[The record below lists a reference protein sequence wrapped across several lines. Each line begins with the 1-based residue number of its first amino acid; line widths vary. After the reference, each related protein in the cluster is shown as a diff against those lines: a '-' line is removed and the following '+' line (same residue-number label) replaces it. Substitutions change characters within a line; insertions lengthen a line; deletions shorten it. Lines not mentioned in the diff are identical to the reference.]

1 MFLYEDKGCSI
12 NFTIF
17 TKNIEMKRTM
27 SKRLKRSLILIF
39 TLPLLILSVVI
50 FLVFLNQDSIVQSLI
65 KTANEDFKGQIVL
78 RESHIAPFANFPYI
92 SIDLQGFK
100 VFETD
105 DESLEPV
112 IEIQD
117 VYVGFDLFTLLT
129 GKFDVKS
136 IKLENGDVN
145 IEEYQDGSFN
155 IAKAFETYVPKEAD
169 ELKKEFH
176 FDLKELIFSNM
187 DIHKINAQGL
197 EFDTYFNQANIGLK
211 SKEDHVYFSVTSDFN
226 LSMIDHGDTTF
237 LRRKNMK
244 VNTVLDYFKEKEEIR
259 VSPSEVNID
268 KAKFQFEGTIDVM
281 DDFNVDLTFSG
292 QKPDFSLLIAL
303 APDDIVPVL
312 KSFDNRGEVFFDASV
327 KGPTLHETP
336 AVEARFGCKEGYFK
350 NPTTQKVLDDLN
362 FSGYF
367 TNGNEKSLESMRF
380 ELKDFNAKPESGRF
394 EVNLAMENF
403 VSPDIQF
410 QVTTLFDLDYLAKF
424 FNVTQLENLRGEV
437 ELEMNF
443 HDIID
448 LEHPEKSIDQMNEAY
463 FTQLK
468 IQDLGF
474 KFPNY
479 DQEIEHLDVD
489 LLVNGNR
496 ADLRNFSLNVG
507 GSDIR
512 ISGFTSDLPAIIHHT
527 DNEVKTQLKI
537 HSDAVDINELTLAKG
552 EKVVDE
558 YIRDFNMELAFTSS
572 ARAIT
577 ESPYLPIGHF
587 TISRLDAKLTNYPH
601 ALHDFVADVSIDS
614 NRLIVHDFS
623 GEVDESDFHL
633 MASVNKYPLWFQDTL
648 TGDTEIGLDLTS
660 NVLQLKD
667 IFSFNGEN
675 FIPEDFRKEE
685 LKEMKV
691 HFDVLLHFNHG
702 NLTSADVDLTE
713 LSGKANLHPM
723 KFEKFRGR
731 VHIEN
736 DHLTLEQLKGK
747 MGNSSFSTDLTYFY
761 GENQKDKSKENH
773 LNFSA
778 PMLDIDQLI
787 GYEEPSPKETME
799 HDSVFSVFDIPFP
812 DMSYVVK
819 IGKMNYHK
827 YKIYNFNGQLRTTQ
841 NHMLFV
847 DTLQMDIAGGHA
859 DIGGYFNASNR
870 EQIYFQTVT
879 SFSKID
885 LDELML
891 KFDNFGQDEI
901 VSDHLHGT
909 VNGKLWGNIHMHAD
923 LIPIIDDSDISL
935 EIDITGGS
943 IENYGP
949 LEALSGFFEDEK
961 LHKVIFDTLANRID
975 MKNGIMT
982 VPEMLINT
990 NLGFIKVSGKQDMEM
1005 NMEYYLR
1012 VPLKMIT
1019 SVGSKKLFGNRKET
1033 DPNEIGE
1040 FDPSKNYR
1048 FVNIKITGDAED
1060 FKVTLGKD
1068 KGK

>member
-1 MFLYEDKGCSI
+1 
-12 NFTIF
+12 
-17 TKNIEMKRTM
+17 MKPEI
-27 SKRLKRSLILIF
+27 SKRLKRSLIFLF
-39 TLPLLILSVVI
+39 TIPVFILSIVI
-50 FLVFLNQDSIVQSLI
+50 FLVYLNQYKIVQSLI
-65 KTANEDFKGQIVL
+65 KTANDDFKGQMLL

-105 DESLEPV
+105 DETRTPIIQ
-112 IEIQD
+112 IED
-117 VYVGFDLFTLLT
+117 VYVGFDLFSLLA
-129 GKFDVKS
+129 GNFDVKS
-136 IKLENGDVN
+136 IKLSNADIS
-145 IEEYQDGSFN
+145 IEEYADGSFN
-155 IAKAFETYVPKEAD
+155 IAKAFETYVPKASD
-169 ELKKEFH
+169 ELKEEFH
-176 FDLKELIFSNM
+176 FDLKEVIFSNV
-187 DIHKINAQGL
+187 DVHKINSEGL
-197 EFDTYFNQANIGLK
+197 EFDTYFKQANIGLK
-211 SKEDHVYFSVTSDFN
+211 SKEDHLFFSVNADFN
-226 LSMIDHGDTTF
+226 LSMIDRGDTTF
-237 LRRKNMK
+237 LRRKNMS
-244 VNTVLDYFKEKEEIR
+244 VNTVLDYFKEKEEIH
-259 VSPSEVNID
+259 VSPSELNID
-268 KAKFQFEGTIDVM
+268 KAQFQFDGIIDVM
-281 DDFNVDLTFSG
+281 DDFNVDLSFSG

-303 APDDIVPVL
+303 APDNIIPIL
-312 KSFDNRGEVFFDASV
+312 KSFDNRGEVFFDAKV
-327 KGPTLHETP
+327 KGSTIHATP
-336 AVEARFGCKEGYFK
+336 FVEARFGCKEGYFK
-350 NPTTQKVLDDLN
+350 NPATDKVLDDLN

-367 TNGNEKSLESMRF
+367 TNGEKKNLESMRF
-380 ELKDFNAKPESGRF
+380 ELKDFNATPESGRF
-394 EVNLAMENF
+394 EVNLALENF

-410 QVTTLFDLDYLAKF
+410 QVITLFDLDYLAKF
-424 FNVTQLENLRGEV
+424 FNMTQLENLRGEV

-474 KFPNY
+474 KLPNY

-489 LLVNGNR
+489 LKVEGNR

-507 GSDIR
+507 GSDVH
-512 ISGFTSDLPAIIHHT
+512 ISGFTSDLPAVIHHT
-527 DNEVKTQLKI
+527 DKEVNTQLKI

-558 YIRDFNMELAFTSS
+558 YIRDFNMDLAFTSS

-577 ESPYLPIGHF
+577 ESPYLPVGRF

-614 NRLIVHDFS
+614 NRLTVNDFS
-623 GEVDESDFHL
+623 GEVDESDVHL
-633 MASVNKYPLWFQDTL
+633 MASVYNYSLWFQDTL
-648 TGDTEIGLDLTS
+648 SGDTEIGLDLTS
-660 NVLQLKD
+660 HLLQLKD
-667 IFSFNGEN
+667 IFSFDGEN
-675 FIPEDFRKEE
+675 FIPEDYRKEE

-691 HFDVLLHFNHG
+691 HFDALLHFNKG
-702 NLTSADVDLTE
+702 SLTSADVDLTE
-713 LSGKANLHPM
+713 LSGKANIHPM

-736 DHLTLEQLKGK
+736 DHLMLEQLKGK
-747 MGNSSFSTDLTYFY
+747 IGNSSFSTDLSYFY
-761 GENQKDKSKENH
+761 GENETVKSKENY

-778 PMLDIDQLI
+778 PLLDIDQLI
-787 GYEEPSPKETME
+787 AYEEPAVNEEVE
-799 HDSVFSVFDIPFP
+799 HDSVFSIFDIPFP
-812 DMSYVVK
+812 DMSFAVK

-827 YKIYNFNGQLRTTQ
+827 YKIFNFNGQLRTTQ

-859 DIGGYFNASNR
+859 DIGGYFNASKR

-879 SFSKID
+879 SFNNID
-885 LDELML
+885 LDQLMV

-909 VNGKLWGNIHMHAD
+909 INGKLWGNIHMHAD
-923 LIPIIDDSDISL
+923 LVPIIDDSDISL

-990 NLGFIKVSGKQDMEM
+990 NLGFIKVSGKQDMDM

-1019 SVGSKKLFGNRKET
+1019 SAGSKKLFGNRKET
-1033 DPNEIGE
+1033 DPNEISE
-1040 FDPSKNYR
+1040 FDSSKNYR
-1048 FVNIKITGDAED
+1048 FVNIKIIGDAED
-1060 FKVTLGKD
+1060 FKVSLGKD
-1068 KGK
+1068 KGR